1 VGRPRYPRH
10 TGPPPPALP
19 PVAQT
24 IGQLVAETVRLYGS
38 RFLLFIPLGV
48 PLAIADQ
55 VALDRSRV
63 DGIVVLGV
71 AAPAFSAAY
80 VAACAIVY
88 RARPGAGMLVAA
100 TVVGAVVF
108 LPAAA
113 FFTWFALASVAWL
126 ALMGHTVPVMVVE
139 HRAWRDALGRS
150 VELARAD
157 YVHALGGLATFV
169 ILFGLTR
176 IALAGLLRSQ
186 AENTVR
192 VSLFL
197 ADVVLGPLLFVG
209 GALLYANLSAR
220 VGVAKD
226 ERRAIRDAGGAR
238 K

>member
-1 VGRPRYPRH
+1 MGRPRYPRQ
-10 TGPPPPALP
+10 TGPLPPALP

-24 IGQLVAETVRLYGS
+24 IGQLVAETVRLYGN
-38 RFLLFIPLGV
+38 RFLVLLPLGL
-48 PLAIADQ
+48 PLAVADQ
-55 VALDRSRV
+55 VALDEDRMG
-63 DGIVVLGV
+63 GIVVLAV

-80 VAACAIVY
+80 VAATAIVH
-88 RARPGAGMLVAA
+88 RARPGTGMLVGA
-100 TVVGAVVF
+100 TVVGAAVF

-139 HRAWRDALGRS
+139 RRGWRAALGRS

-169 ILFGLTR
+169 LMFGLTR

-197 ADVVLGPLLFVG
+197 ADVVLAPLLFVG
-209 GALLYANLSAR
+209 GALLYANLAAR
-220 VGVAKD
+220 VGVARD
-226 ERRAIRDAGGAR
+226 ERRAIRDAGSAR